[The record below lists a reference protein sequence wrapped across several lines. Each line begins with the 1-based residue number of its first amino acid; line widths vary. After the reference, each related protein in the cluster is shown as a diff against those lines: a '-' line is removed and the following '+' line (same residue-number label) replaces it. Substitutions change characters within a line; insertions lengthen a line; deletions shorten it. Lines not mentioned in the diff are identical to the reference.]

1 MMSLFLL
8 LFLSYPAVGG
18 DQSDIAKKPTS
29 SIGIRYVDLPP
40 GFKHLIGTMLEDGK
54 YGVTVV
60 EQGTKKMA
68 WLGRIVEY
76 REKGKPEWEVLDELI
91 FPRLK
96 KGQELADICNNEIRG
111 RKYTITIATFNRDIP
126 DRKTIKIHHAWQV
139 NLKLKRFERI
149 PTQGIECIDPGG
161 E

>member
-8 LFLSYPAVGG
+8 LFLSHPAMGV
-18 DQSDIAKKPTS
+18 DQSDIVNNQTS
-29 SIGIRYVDLPP
+29 FIGMKYVNLPP
-40 GFKHLIGTMLEDGK
+40 GFKHLIGTMLEDK
-54 YGVTVV
+54 PYGVTVV
-60 EQGTKKMA
+60 EKGGKKIA
-68 WLGRIVEY
+68 WLGRIVGYKEN
-76 REKGKPEWEVLDELI
+76 GKPEWEVLDALI
-91 FPRLK
+91 FPQLK

-111 RKYTITIATFNRDIP
+111 RKYTITIATFNRDTP

-139 NLKLKRFERI
+139 NLKLKKFESI